1 MWQEFTERT
10 RRIIFF
16 AQEEAGK
23 FDLDVVDTEH
33 ILLGLVREKDNV
45 ACRILDRAGF
55 SLDAIRRE
63 VKNQAAHGDKPK
75 SPEMQLTQGGKRVID
90 LAYEESKQLK
100 NDHIGP
106 EHILLGLLG
115 ESEGLAGRVL
125 AKLGVELEKTR
136 AEIEALQ
143 DRRQQDAP

>member
-1 MWQEFTERT
+1 MWRMFTEEAK
-10 RRIIFF
+10 RIVFF

-23 FDLDVVDTEH
+23 FDLDIVDTEH
-33 ILLGLVREKDNV
+33 ILLGLVREKDN
-45 ACRILDRAGF
+45 AAERILVKMGV
-55 SLDAIRRE
+55 SLYEIRRE
-63 VKNQAAHGDKPK
+63 VEKQAARGDKPK
-75 SPEMQLTQGGKRVID
+75 SPEKQLTEGGKRVID
-90 LAYEESKQLK
+90 LAYEEAKQLK
-100 NDHIGP
+100 NDCIGP

-143 DRRQQDAP
+143 DRRQPDAS